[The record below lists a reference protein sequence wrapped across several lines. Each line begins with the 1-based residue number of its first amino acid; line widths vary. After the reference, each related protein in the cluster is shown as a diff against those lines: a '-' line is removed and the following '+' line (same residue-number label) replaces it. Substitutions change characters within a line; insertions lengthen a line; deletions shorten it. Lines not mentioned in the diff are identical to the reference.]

1 MCGIVGYAGKNEVVD
16 FLLSG
21 LYSLEYRGYDSAGI
35 ALVGDQGALE
45 VVKRAGSVSHLDEAI
60 KTLGLNACTGIGHTR
75 WATHGEPSELN
86 AHPHVN
92 SDNTLAL
99 VHNGII
105 ENHYVL
111 REELEA
117 KGYVFKTETDTE
129 VIAFLLDQEY
139 KKLGSTDMPQALI
152 NTCKQL
158 KGAYAIAVCHVDY
171 PHEIFA
177 ARNGSPLVC
186 SQSNQGAYL
195 ASDMIA
201 LAKYVDELIVL
212 DNGQFAHLKSDG
224 SVRVFDSQNN
234 SLEHQTMQVDAN
246 NVPAASGEY
255 PDFMLKEIYEQP
267 EIARRIV
274 DGHFKDGHIRLDGL
288 NISDA
293 DIKDTDRIFIVACG
307 SSYHA
312 SLIAKSYIE
321 SFARIP
327 VEVAVASEFNY
338 QDVLVSEHTLCIVV
352 TQSGETADT
361 LSAARKIKG
370 LGAKVFAI
378 TNVIGSTAA
387 READGVL
394 YTNAGPE
401 VSVAATK
408 TYFAQVLAMYLLALF
423 LADKKEKLE
432 PQDIENAVS
441 SLRKLP
447 QAIEDILKDISSYE
461 KCAEVCEGA
470 RSALF
475 IGRGVNYPTASEG
488 ALKLK
493 EISYLHAESYPAG
506 EMKHGPIAL
515 LEPGFPVIVV
525 IPQDQTRNKTLSNI
539 EEIMARGAQVC
550 ALATEGDEQVKESAN
565 YTMFVP
571 AIDTDLTPLVSIV
584 PLQIFA
590 RKVALD
596 RGQNVDRPRNLAKSV
611 TVE

>member
-1 MCGIVGYAGKNEVVD
+1 
-16 FLLSG
+16 
-21 LYSLEYRGYDSAGI
+21 
-35 ALVGDQGALE
+35 
-45 VVKRAGSVSHLDEAI
+45 
-60 KTLGLNACTGIGHTR
+60 
-75 WATHGEPSELN
+75 
-86 AHPHVN
+86 
-92 SDNTLAL
+92 
-99 VHNGII
+99 
-105 ENHYVL
+105 
-111 REELEA
+111 
-117 KGYVFKTETDTE
+117 
-129 VIAFLLDQEY
+129 
-139 KKLGSTDMPQALI
+139 
-152 NTCKQL
+152 
-158 KGAYAIAVCHVDY
+158 
-171 PHEIFA
+171 
-177 ARNGSPLVC
+177 
-186 SQSNQGAYL
+186 
-195 ASDMIA
+195 
-201 LAKYVDELIVL
+201 
-212 DNGQFAHLKSDG
+212 
-224 SVRVFDSQNN
+224 
-234 SLEHQTMQVDAN
+234 MQVDAN